1 MTWQQ
6 AAVLLVLLAMFIL
19 FALGKP
25 RYDVVALA
33 GLGCVAVLGLVPGEE
48 VFSGFGHGAVITVA
62 AVLVVSRALTNSGV
76 VDSLDSLVMRAGSNI
91 VIQIALL
98 TLLVAVC
105 SAFINNVG
113 ALAIFLPISL
123 RMSRKTGTSPSLL
136 LMPLAFGSLLGGL
149 ATLIG
154 TPPNIIIATFRA
166 EYAAEQFRMFDF
178 LPVGGAVALC
188 GLVFLTLVGWRL
200 LPVRRSAESGEEMFE
215 PGDYVTELR
224 VPEDSELSGIRVR
237 DIEKAEGADIEVV
250 GVVRAGQPFPS
261 VHPGLEIM
269 PNDSLVVR
277 AEAEDIEELL
287 KNTDLELVGQ
297 SDEHSELLVGSEEVT
312 VAEVVVMPT
321 SRLVGHSAA
330 SLSLRTRF
338 GLSLLAV
345 SRQGSRLKS
354 RLSRVRFREGDVLL
368 VQGDSDSMPSVLG
381 ELKCL
386 PLASRGIK
394 MARPRRLLLIT
405 AVFGG
410 AVALTS
416 LGMLPVQ
423 LSLTLAAVGM
433 VLFGFTSAK
442 EAYESID
449 WAVIV
454 LFGSMIPVS
463 GALERTGAAE
473 MLATRLVGVAIH
485 VDAWV
490 MVSIVMLFT
499 MVLSDLVNNAPAA
512 LLMAPIALRVA
523 QALAVQFDPFLM
535 AVAVGASCS
544 FLTPIGHQSN
554 MLVMGP
560 GGYRFGDYWRVGLPL
575 QIIVLVVATPMI
587 LAVWPL

>member
-188 GLVFLTLVGWRL
+188 GLVFLTLVG
-200 LPVRRSAESGEEMFE
+200 
-215 PGDYVTELR
+215 
-224 VPEDSELSGIRVR
+224 
-237 DIEKAEGADIEVV
+237 
-250 GVVRAGQPFPS
+250 
-261 VHPGLEIM
+261 
-269 PNDSLVVR
+269 
-277 AEAEDIEELL
+277 
-287 KNTDLELVGQ
+287 
-297 SDEHSELLVGSEEVT
+297 
-312 VAEVVVMPT
+312 
-321 SRLVGHSAA
+321 
-330 SLSLRTRF
+330 
-338 GLSLLAV
+338 
-345 SRQGSRLKS
+345 
-354 RLSRVRFREGDVLL
+354 
-368 VQGDSDSMPSVLG
+368 
-381 ELKCL
+381 
-386 PLASRGIK
+386 
-394 MARPRRLLLIT
+394 
-405 AVFGG
+405 
-410 AVALTS
+410 
-416 LGMLPVQ
+416 
-423 LSLTLAAVGM
+423 
-433 VLFGFTSAK
+433 
-442 EAYESID
+442 
-449 WAVIV
+449 
-454 LFGSMIPVS
+454 
-463 GALERTGAAE
+463 
-473 MLATRLVGVAIH
+473 
-485 VDAWV
+485 
-490 MVSIVMLFT
+490 
-499 MVLSDLVNNAPAA
+499 
-512 LLMAPIALRVA
+512 
-523 QALAVQFDPFLM
+523 
-535 AVAVGASCS
+535 
-544 FLTPIGHQSN
+544 
-554 MLVMGP
+554 
-560 GGYRFGDYWRVGLPL
+560 
-575 QIIVLVVATPMI
+575 
-587 LAVWPL
+587 

>member
-1 MTWQQ
+1 
-6 AAVLLVLLAMFIL
+6 
-19 FALGKP
+19 
-25 RYDVVALA
+25 
-33 GLGCVAVLGLVPGEE
+33 
-48 VFSGFGHGAVITVA
+48 
-62 AVLVVSRALTNSGV
+62 
-76 VDSLDSLVMRAGSNI
+76 
-91 VIQIALL
+91 
-98 TLLVAVC
+98 
-105 SAFINNVG
+105 
-113 ALAIFLPISL
+113 
-123 RMSRKTGTSPSLL
+123 
-136 LMPLAFGSLLGGL
+136 
-149 ATLIG
+149 
-154 TPPNIIIATFRA
+154 
-166 EYAAEQFRMFDF
+166 
-178 LPVGGAVALC
+178 
-188 GLVFLTLVGWRL
+188 
-200 LPVRRSAESGEEMFE
+200 
-215 PGDYVTELR
+215 
-224 VPEDSELSGIRVR
+224 
-237 DIEKAEGADIEVV
+237 
-250 GVVRAGQPFPS
+250 
-261 VHPGLEIM
+261 
-269 PNDSLVVR
+269 
-277 AEAEDIEELL
+277 
-287 KNTDLELVGQ
+287 
-297 SDEHSELLVGSEEVT
+297 
-312 VAEVVVMPT
+312 
-321 SRLVGHSAA
+321 
-330 SLSLRTRF
+330 
-338 GLSLLAV
+338 
-345 SRQGSRLKS
+345 
-354 RLSRVRFREGDVLL
+354 
-368 VQGDSDSMPSVLG
+368 MPSVLG